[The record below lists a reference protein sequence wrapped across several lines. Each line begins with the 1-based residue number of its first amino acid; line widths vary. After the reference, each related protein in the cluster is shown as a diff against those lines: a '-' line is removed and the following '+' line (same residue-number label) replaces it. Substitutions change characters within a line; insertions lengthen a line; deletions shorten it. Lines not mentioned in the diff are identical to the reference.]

1 MSNIIE
7 GFTEATLAGSY
18 VRMGICGPS
27 GCGKTL
33 TALKLAA
40 VLGTRVC
47 ILETE
52 RDTAK
57 LYVNNPDV
65 PKPYYIKQLTKFH
78 PDNYIKWVN
87 NAADH
92 GFDVCIIDSL
102 TPSWNGAN
110 GVLDIAGSDIRG
122 WKTATP
128 KYQELV
134 QCVTGMN
141 NRMHVIATFRSK
153 QEHVMAMD
161 EATGKMKV
169 TKKGLLPI
177 HRDEMIY
184 EWDIVGD
191 MDMSHTISFDGVGKT
206 RASVL
211 DGKTFEKPGQELGS
225 IIRDWLKGE

>member
-1 MSNIIE
+1 MSD
-7 GFTEATLAGSY
+7 FTEAVLDGNAY
-18 VRMGICGPS
+18 VRMALCGPS

-33 TALKLAA
+33 TALLLAA
-40 VLGTRVC
+40 VLGKRVC
-47 ILETE
+47 VLETE

-57 LYVNNPDV
+57 LYTKHSGV
-65 PKPYYIKQLTKFH
+65 PKPYFVKQLTKFS

-87 NAADH
+87 NAADE

-102 TPSWNGAN
+102 TPSWNGAQ

-128 KYQELV
+128 KYYELV
-134 QCVTGMN
+134 NCVTGMN
-141 NRMHVIATFRSK
+141 NRMHIIATFRSK
-153 QEHVMAMD
+153 QEHTIALD
-161 EATGKMKV
+161 EATGKMRV

-191 MDMSHTISFDGVGKT
+191 MDMDHTISFNGIGKT

-211 DGKTFEKPGQELGS
+211 DGKTFDKPGSELGLM
-225 IIRDWLKGE
+225 IKGWLKGE

>member
-1 MSNIIE
+1 MSDFI
-7 GFTEATLAGSY
+7 EATLDDNAF
-18 VRMGICGPS
+18 VRMGITGPS

-33 TALKLAA
+33 TALLIAA
-40 VLGTRVC
+40 VLGKRVC
-47 ILETE
+47 VLETE

-57 LYVNNPDV
+57 LYTKYPNV
-65 PKPYYIKQLTKFH
+65 PQPYYIKQLTKFS

-87 NAADH
+87 VAASE

-102 TPSWNGAN
+102 TPSWNGKQ
-110 GVLDIAGSDIRG
+110 GVLEIAGGDIRG

-128 KYQELV
+128 KYQDLV
-134 QCVTGMN
+134 ECVTGMN
-141 NRMHVIATFRSK
+141 NRMHIIATFRSK
-153 QEHVMAMD
+153 QEHAMSLD

-191 MDMSHTISFDGVGKT
+191 MDMDHTMSFNGIGKT

-211 DGKTFEKPGQELGS
+211 DGKTFDKPGAELGLL
-225 IIRDWLKGE
+225 IKDWLAGKV